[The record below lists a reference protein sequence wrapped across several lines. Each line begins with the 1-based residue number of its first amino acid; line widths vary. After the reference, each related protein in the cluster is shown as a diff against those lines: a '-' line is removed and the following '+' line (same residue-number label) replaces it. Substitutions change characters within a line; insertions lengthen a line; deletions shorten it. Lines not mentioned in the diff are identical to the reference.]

1 MIQSDY
7 FEDGVCVINNL
18 ITKKNAEQLQKQ
30 ITEYS
35 SRNGED
41 ANKIFTY
48 PISAFSF
55 FDPRVYLRHKFNP
68 AGTKVAINLLILLRK
83 SKFQD
88 AKKKLDLGSCGR
100 IDSYLSCVSNNDII
114 KWHCDQSYGGATDP
128 GIYFNGTREKIPTIP
143 VNKCFLNLTDVSYAN
158 GALNYL
164 PKSHKI
170 GVAIRQAFNSGVLQY
185 RPFLSL
191 EDAMSIISENI
202 EVFLRQ
208 SLLSE
213 EQIIFF
219 LEKSRFALDNKDC
232 FSMNVDA
239 GSMVI
244 FNDLGYHKGS
254 APKTSQRAV
263 VRYFY

>member
-1 MIQSDY
+1 MIQNHY

-18 ITKKNAEQLQKQ
+18 ITKEQAEYLQEQ

-48 PISAFSF
+48 PTSAFSF

-68 AGTKVAINLLILLRK
+68 VGTKVAINLLMLLKR

-88 AKKKLDLGSCGR
+88 VKKKLDLGSCAR
-100 IDSYLSCVSNNDII
+100 IDSYLSYVSNDDII

-128 GIYFNGTREKIPTIP
+128 GIYFNGTRENIPTSP
-143 VNKCFLNLTDVSYAN
+143 VNKCFLNLTDVCYDN

-170 GVAIRQAFNSGVLQY
+170 GIAIRSAFNSGVLKY
-185 RPFLSL
+185 TPFLSL
-191 EDAMSIISENI
+191 EDAMRIIGENI
-202 EVFLRQ
+202 EIFLRQ
-208 SLLSE
+208 NLLSK

-219 LEKSRFALDNKDC
+219 LEKSRLALDNKDC

-254 APKTSQRAV
+254 APKISQRAV

>member
-18 ITKKNAEQLQKQ
+18 ISKEQAVYLQRQ

-35 SRNGED
+35 SRNGGD

-48 PISAFSF
+48 PMSTFSF
-55 FDPRVYLRHKFNP
+55 FDPRIYLRHKFNP
-68 AGTKVAINLLILLRK
+68 AGIKVAINLLMILRR
-83 SKFQD
+83 SMFQD
-88 AKKKLDLGSCGR
+88 AKKKLDLVSCAR
-100 IDSYLSCVSNNDII
+100 IDSYLSYISSDDII

-128 GIYFNGTREKIPTIP
+128 GIYFNGTRENIPTTP
-143 VNKCFLNLTDVSYAN
+143 VNKCFLNLTDVSYHN

-164 PKSHKI
+164 PKSHLI
-170 GVAIRQAFNSGVLQY
+170 GLAIRQAFNSGVLQY

-191 EDAMSIISENI
+191 EDAMSIISENSQ
-202 EVFLRQ
+202 VFLSQ
-208 SLLSE
+208 KLLSI
-213 EQIIFF
+213 EQINFF
-219 LEKSRFALDNKDC
+219 LEKSRVALDNKDC

-254 APKTSQRAV
+254 APQSSQRAV
-263 VRYFY
+263 VRYFF